1 MIRKLFI
8 LFVIVI
14 SHFSFLISASY
25 CQQMDNFVFTQL
37 KYKGEWNPYPETWR
51 DILEFISATTS
62 VKSGPER
69 RVIEISDKALFSS
82 PFIVIL
88 GSGDFPE
95 INEKERE
102 ILRRYLS
109 NGGLIFAEDSTGQK
123 GSAFDYGFRREISR
137 IFPEMKMK
145 KIPLEHPL
153 FRSYYLLRKVSG
165 RRLNN
170 NYIEGLEAGGRLC
183 VIYSQNDLLGAWAKD
198 RFGNYLWQCA
208 PGGEQQRFEAQ
219 KLTLDLIMYSV
230 TGTYKSDAIHKPYL
244 EQKLGR

>member
-1 MIRKLFI
+1 MIERLFI
-8 LFVIVI
+8 FFVI
-14 SHFSFLISASY
+14 LITHNSLLITASN

-37 KYKGEWNPYPETWR
+37 KYKGEWDPYPDTWR

-62 VKSGPER
+62 IKSEPER
-69 RVIEISDKALFSS
+69 RAIEIYDKMLFSS

-109 NGGLIFAEDSTGQK
+109 NGGLIFAEDSMGQK
-123 GSAFDYGFRREISR
+123 GSSFDSGFRREISK

-145 KIPLEHPL
+145 KLLLEHPL

-170 NYIEGLEAGGRLC
+170 NYIEGLDVGGRLC

-198 RFGNYLWQCA
+198 RFGNYLWQCT

-230 TGTYKSDAIHKPYL
+230 TGTYKSDAIHRPYL
-244 EQKLGR
+244 EQKLRR